1 MTIMKT
7 VDFSKSLADFL
18 TKYLPAERGMSY
30 NTIASYRATF
40 ILLISFMEN
49 EKKIRPE
56 KLMFSDLTKKCVD
69 DFLNYLETVRK
80 CSISTRNVRL
90 AALHSFFKFVQYE
103 WPEQID
109 ECRRILSI
117 KVKKTNKGSIN
128 YLTIDGIKL
137 LLLQPD
143 LSTSKGIR
151 DLAMIALM
159 YDTGARV
166 QEIIDLTPFSLR
178 LNKPYTIKIV
188 GKGNK
193 ARIVPLMN
201 EEVIHLK
208 NYMSKNSLLEDYTN
222 MYPLFSNNRKEKLT
236 RAGVTHILQKY
247 ASMARKENSV
257 LIPAKISCH
266 SLRHSKAMHLLQAG
280 VNLIYIRDI
289 LGHESVTTTEV
300 YAKVDSKQKR
310 DAIEKAYVGV
320 VKKEAPI
327 WVKNQNLLEWL
338 KNFK

>member
-1 MTIMKT
+1 MRT
-7 VDFSKSLADFL
+7 VDFPKYLADFL
-18 TKYLPAERGMSY
+18 TKYLPAEKGMSY

-40 ILLISFMEN
+40 ILLISFMEK
-49 EKKIRPE
+49 EKKIRPQ
-56 KLMFSDLTKKCVD
+56 KLMFSDLTKKCIE
-69 DFLNYLETVRK
+69 DFLNHLETDRK
-80 CSISTRNVRL
+80 CSTATRNVRL
-90 AALHSFFKFVQYE
+90 AALHSFFKFIQYE
-103 WPEQID
+103 CPEQID

-128 YLTIDGIKL
+128 YLTVDGIKL

-143 LSTSKGIR
+143 LSTRNGVR
-151 DLAMIALM
+151 DLAMLALM

-166 QEIIDLTPFSLR
+166 QEIIDLTPSSLR

-193 ARIVPLMN
+193 ARIVPLIN
-201 EEVIHLK
+201 EEVVHLK
-208 NYMSKNSLLEDYTN
+208 NYMSKSSLLEEYAN
-222 MYPLFSNNRKEKLT
+222 MYPLFSNTRKEKLT
-236 RAGVTHILQKY
+236 RAGVAHILQKY
-247 ASMARKENSV
+247 TAMARKKNPA

-300 YAKVDSKQKR
+300 YARVDSKQKR
-310 DAIEKAYVGV
+310 DAIEKAYIGV

-327 WVKNQNLLEWL
+327 WVKNESLLEWL
-338 KNFK
+338 KNF